1 VALDS
6 LHTSAY
12 VKTVAEK
19 KKRGGPPASER
30 GRDAAKQET
39 RDALVRAATELF
51 SKHGLD
57 APSLDAICARAGFTR
72 GAFYVHFADR
82 EELIVAVM
90 EQATASFLDRILA
103 AHDVDAA
110 EARGALDL
118 EGIIAAFTA
127 AVGGGAFTAFGTV
140 PLDRF
145 LAACARSPALRRRYV
160 KRVERTRERLAEA
173 VRAGQDAG
181 AVRRDVDAAQ
191 TAGLLVAVALGAGML
206 IELRVP
212 FDAADHA
219 AAVTRLLAAP

>member
-1 VALDS
+1 VG
-6 LHTSAY
+6 
-12 VKTVAEK
+12 EK
-19 KKRGGPPASER
+19 KKRSAPPASER
-30 GRDAAKQET
+30 GRDVAKQET
-39 RDALVRAATELF
+39 REALIRAGAELF

-57 APSLDAICARAGFTR
+57 APSLDAICARAGYTR

-103 AHDVDAA
+103 ARAA
-110 EARGALDL
+110 GPGGAHGDLDL
-118 EGIIAAFTA
+118 PGIIAAFTA
-127 AVGGGAFTAFGTV
+127 AVAGGAFTAFGTV

-160 KRVERTRERLAEA
+160 KRVEATRERLSEA
-173 VRAGQDAG
+173 VRAGQHAG
-181 AVRRDVDAAQ
+181 AVRRDVDAVQA
-191 TAGLLVAVALGAGML
+191 AGLLVAAALGAGML

-219 AAVTRLLAAP
+219 AAVTRLLAER